1 MSNLKHKNQQIFSN
15 RDFQELIVRS
25 ANEAKQSLTVFSA
38 YIKLNAIEW
47 LAEHVGNIPKIKI
60 IARWSP
66 QDLAFKASDIEVYS
80 FCVQQG
86 WEFGIDN
93 ALHSKAFIFDS
104 QTVLLGSANLTDRGL
119 SLSRDGNLEMGTV
132 ITPTIADLNRLKL
145 LQQNVTWLDD
155 SIFQS
160 IAAELEALEVEKP
173 KTPSWSSGLIE
184 KLNPKVE
191 YLWISELLH
200 SPPQAFQWLNLDD
213 PDQLHDYELL
223 GLNIDSFGDQDTVKN
238 AFLTSRLYRWFKS
251 QLRSEKDNQYTN
263 FGWLSATLH
272 NALLDKPPP
281 KRSGV
286 KEYVADFVAWLEFY
300 AVDEIEITQHD
311 RTKSFLLKGEN

>member
-1 MSNLKHKNQQIFSN
+1 M
-15 RDFQELIVRS
+15 
-25 ANEAKQSLTVFSA
+25 
-38 YIKLNAIEW
+38 
-47 LAEHVGNIPKIKI
+47 
-60 IARWSP
+60 
-66 QDLAFKASDIEVYS
+66 
-80 FCVQQG
+80 
-86 WEFGIDN
+86 
-93 ALHSKAFIFDS
+93 
-104 QTVLLGSANLTDRGL
+104 
-119 SLSRDGNLEMGTV
+119 
-132 ITPTIADLNRLKL
+132 
-145 LQQNVTWLDD
+145 TWLDD

-251 QLRSEKDNQYTN
+251 QLRSEKDEQYTN
-263 FGWLSATLH
+263 FGWLSATLISCDPGVTLRYGKK
-272 NALLDKPPP
+272 NGRLLIPTRVFVEYLNKGKNKKYFDDRRLIAFGAACDHAPATSSP
-281 KRSGV
+281 KGMRAASV
-286 KEYVADFVAWLEFY
+286 QANVVF
-300 AVDEIEITQHD
+300 
-311 RTKSFLLKGEN
+311 EN